1 MEKELNITQMEI
13 LNIKVIG
20 LMIKLMEME
29 NIFGK
34 MVNIIQVNLKMDLKM
49 EKELNIIQIKI
60 FVMKVIGLM
69 IKEKEMENIFGKM
82 VNIIQVNLK
91 MD

>member
-1 MEKELNITQMEI
+1 MEKEQSIIRMEI
-13 LNIKVIG
+13 FN
-20 LMIKLMEME
+20 
-29 NIFGK
+29 
-34 MVNIIQVNLKMDLKM
+34 
-49 EKELNIIQIKI
+49 
-60 FVMKVIGLM
+60 MKVIGLM